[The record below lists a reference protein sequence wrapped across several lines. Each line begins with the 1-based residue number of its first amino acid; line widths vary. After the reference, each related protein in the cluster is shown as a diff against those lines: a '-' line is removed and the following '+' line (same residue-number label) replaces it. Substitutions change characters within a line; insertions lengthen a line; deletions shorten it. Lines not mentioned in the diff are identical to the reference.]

1 MESIGPEI
9 PDHRDCWE
17 PPEAAAAAAVDPG
30 AVTTEPLELTVM
42 EPEEAVVP
50 VAGFPLPKRVQAA
63 VPVAALLVSLF
74 LAPVMWN

>member
-9 PDHRDCWE
+9 PDHRACWE
-17 PPEAAAAAAVDPG
+17 LPAAVAAAVDPG
-30 AVTTEPLELTVM
+30 AATMEPLELTVM

-50 VAGFPLPKRVQAA
+50 VAGVPLPKRVQAA

-74 LAPVMWN
+74 LAQVMWN